1 MSTAFGLNLS
11 RLSHLSVSPCAGTSP
26 VGTKTAA
33 PAAPGSM
40 WPLPGRVMVGVMD
53 AGDGGARVLPGSSW
67 TGSAAGWWCLGWL
80 RRQRVACCWSIAWS
94 KLERPLVAA
103 FVLSLN
109 RDSTWADAAAGA
121 PVTQAA
127 DGCW

>member
-1 MSTAFGLNLS
+1 M
-11 RLSHLSVSPCAGTSP
+11 
-26 VGTKTAA
+26 
-33 PAAPGSM
+33 
-40 WPLPGRVMVGVMD
+40 
-53 AGDGGARVLPGSSW
+53 
-67 TGSAAGWWCLGWL
+67 
-80 RRQRVACCWSIAWS
+80 
-94 KLERPLVAA
+94 AA